1 MEFKITP
8 REREVLELI
17 SRGYNC
23 REIDEKLFI
32 SEETVISHRK
42 HLLSKFKVHNSA
54 ELIRTAMEN
63 NLL

>member
-1 MEFKITP
+1 MGLKITP
-8 REREVLELI
+8 REREVLQLI
-17 SRGYNC
+17 SKGYNY
-23 REIDEKLFI
+23 REIAENLFI
-32 SEETVISHRK
+32 SKETVISHRK

>member
-1 MEFKITP
+1 MELKITP
-8 REREVLELI
+8 REKEVLELI
-17 SRGYNC
+17 SRGYTNM
-23 REIDEKLFI
+23 EIAEKLFI
-32 SEETVISHRK
+32 SEETVIFYRK

>member
-1 MEFKITP
+1 MELKITP

-17 SRGYNC
+17 SKGYTY
-23 REIDEKLFI
+23 REIAEKLFI

-54 ELIRTAMEN
+54 KLIKVAMEN